1 MVETLHY
8 FTTHGWTFQSKNLP
22 KLWES
27 LHLEDQQ
34 QFNFDIRQLDWD
46 SYLFDYVMGIKRYI
60 LKDDL
65 DKLQV
70 ARANLARSVPLQMRF
85 YRTMFTAVFWYIVIH
100 FCGFGQKR
108 NKKWTAWLVAFSTS
122 HFLLNYNFRPK
133 IPLKSLEE
141 YKRTAYC

>member
-8 FTTHGWTFQSKNLP
+8 FTTHGWTFQTKSLP

-70 ARANLARSVPLQMRF
+70 ARANLARMRL
-85 YRTMFTAVFWYIVIH
+85 YRTMFTAAFWYIVIH

-108 NKKWTAWLVAFSTS
+108 NQKWTAWLVAFSTS